1 MVYYEVM
8 RGLENIFTI
17 RLQMVKLA
25 QDKGISESARLYNTT
40 RKTVQKWVN
49 RYREEGLEGLRNRES
64 QNIFLIR
71 AQKR

>member
-17 RLQMVKLA
+17 RLQMVKHA

-40 RKTVQKWVN
+40 RKTVRKWVN
-49 RYREEGLEGLRNRES
+49 RYREEGLEGLRKRES
-64 QNIFLIR
+64 QNVFLIR
-71 AQKR
+71 PQKR